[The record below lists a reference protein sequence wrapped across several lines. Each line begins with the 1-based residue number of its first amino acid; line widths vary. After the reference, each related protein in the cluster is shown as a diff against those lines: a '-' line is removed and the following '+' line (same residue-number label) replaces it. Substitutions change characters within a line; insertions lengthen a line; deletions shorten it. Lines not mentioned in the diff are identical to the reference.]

1 MQQDSLESYF
11 LSNYPLVD
19 GSTENDPDEKPSR
32 EKMLVN
38 AFIELANKLHAMFV
52 QSYLFDSFYTFCK
65 YHSTLRLYRS
75 LLSIFIIPEVISESD
90 MVSIDLK
97 DPDFLTGFDS
107 IFIEAMTKQYAMDS
121 DITGTSEYKTFFREV
136 KAFFI
141 RGALSGLRQFLATEA
156 I

>member
-1 MQQDSLESYF
+1 MIH
-11 LSNYPLVD
+11 V
-19 GSTENDPDEKPSR
+19 
-32 EKMLVN
+32 
-38 AFIELANKLHAMFV
+38 LH
-52 QSYLFDSFYTFCK
+52 
-65 YHSTLRLYRS
+65 HSTLRLYRS
-75 LLSIFIIPEVISESD
+75 LLSIFIIPEVISESDD

-121 DITGTSEYKTFFREV
+121 DIVGTSEYKTFFKEV